1 MELIETG
8 SQQWSSQ
15 SILFIGYDAMAV
27 DLEINTPSK
36 VSLRILKSVI
46 ADGAKEDASFKDSA
60 RISILSNHLGNS
72 ATYSIRKDW
81 KGMVH
86 SGSRKQKMNLNSE
99 QFELLLR
106 HSSRSSSCVR
116 PELPQKDWVEESE
129 RGSFS
134 NPDHI

>member
-8 SQQWSSQ
+8 SQQWSRQ
-15 SILFIGYDAMAV
+15 SISFIGYDATAV

-36 VSLRILKSVI
+36 VSLRILKSLI

-81 KGMVH
+81 KGMVTL
-86 SGSRKQKMNLNSE
+86 GAENKR
-99 QFELLLR
+99 
-106 HSSRSSSCVR
+106 
-116 PELPQKDWVEESE
+116 
-129 RGSFS
+129 
-134 NPDHI
+134 